1 MNFNIAIFAKDTVA
15 IKFLL
20 AEGKIPDQ
28 SLIFFAIINKCA
40 EIIKL
45 ILEYKIT
52 ITADVVTCIIKMDHF
67 KILKDIID
75 TGRSELNSLYLNE
88 AVRNC
93 KHDITNLLL
102 KKRVKHTSYVMTIP
116 IVNNDFKMAKILID
130 HGIKFDAYA
139 INTVIAIGS

>member
-1 MNFNIAIFAKDTVA
+1 
-15 IKFLL
+15 
-20 AEGKIPDQ
+20 
-28 SLIFFAIINKCA
+28 
-40 EIIKL
+40 
-45 ILEYKIT
+45 
-52 ITADVVTCIIKMDHF
+52 MDHF

-88 AVRNC
+88 VVRSC

-102 KKRVKHTSYVMTIP
+102 KKRVMTIP
-116 IVNNDFKMAKILID
+116 IVNNDVKMTKILID